1 MARVVLVLLGVSLT
15 IFALIDCAR
24 TDRARIPARIPK
36 YLWLILILILPVIGP
51 LLWILF
57 KNQDLFKTNKPVS
70 AGDFLSNRGFP
81 GKKKTDGPKAPDDD
95 PDFLARLEAQNRRR
109 AYEER
114 KRRAADEADPT
125 KTTEDDAGEPS
136 GDTDDTDGDTPRGLY
151 GF

>member
-1 MARVVLVLLGVSLT
+1 MARVALVLLGVSLT
-15 IFALIDCAR
+15 VFALIDCAR
-24 TDRARIPARIPK
+24 TDADQMPSRIPR

-70 AGDFLSNRGFP
+70 AGEFFTNRGFP
-81 GKKKTDGPKAPDDD
+81 GKKSPSGPKAPDDD

-114 KRRAADEADPT
+114 KRREADELDHHEKKENDNDDGTDPE
-125 KTTEDDAGEPS
+125 EDG
-136 GDTDDTDGDTPRGLY
+136 PRGLY